1 MFMALGVRKILQKI
15 QREKMYKSDTF
26 DCISNKN
33 FKTINTFMISK
44 A

>member
-1 MFMALGVRKILQKI
+1 MFMAWEVRKILQKI

-26 DCISNKN
+26 DYISNKN